1 MERIVV
7 IGGGFAGLNFIK
19 HIDRKRF
26 EVIVVD
32 RNNYH
37 SFPPLFY
44 QVASAGLEPAS
55 ISFPF
60 RREMRK
66 KHIKG
71 VKYNYGCVKTIDLA
85 RRCVVTQFETVP
97 FDKLVIAAGTT
108 NNFFGNTGLKEH
120 VYTLKSTSEA
130 LRCRNAVLERLERAS
145 VSSHPQERRRLLT
158 FVVIGGGPTGVEMA
172 GALGEMKRYIIKR
185 EYPGIRPE
193 EVRIILLEGSP
204 CLLGAMSAKAQHD
217 ALRDLGSLMVDVRLG
232 TLMKNYEDGVI
243 TLADGTTID
252 SETVIWTAGITGTPF
267 EIVGS
272 NLRQGPGGRF
282 VTDDCCRV
290 EGAEGVYAL
299 GDIGIHITDNH
310 PRGLP
315 QLAQVAIQQ
324 GVYLARCLSAGK
336 FERPFRYKDK
346 GTMATIGRNRAVVDM
361 GRIHVGGLVAWLMWM
376 FVHLMSLLGM
386 RNRVIVL
393 INWIWSYF
401 TFNTSLRLL
410 IIAAR
415 LPRRRGPE
423 E

>member
-1 MERIVV
+1 
-7 IGGGFAGLNFIK
+7 
-19 HIDRKRF
+19 
-26 EVIVVD
+26 
-32 RNNYH
+32 
-37 SFPPLFY
+37 
-44 QVASAGLEPAS
+44 
-55 ISFPF
+55 
-60 RREMRK
+60 
-66 KHIKG
+66 
-71 VKYNYGCVKTIDLA
+71 
-85 RRCVVTQFETVP
+85 
-97 FDKLVIAAGTT
+97 
-108 NNFFGNTGLKEH
+108 
-120 VYTLKSTSEA
+120 
-130 LRCRNAVLERLERAS
+130 
-145 VSSHPQERRRLLT
+145 
-158 FVVIGGGPTGVEMA
+158 
-172 GALGEMKRYIIKR
+172 
-185 EYPGIRPE
+185 
-193 EVRIILLEGSP
+193 
-204 CLLGAMSAKAQHD
+204 MSAKAQHD

-272 NLRQGPGGRF
+272 DLRQGPGGRF

-299 GDIGIHITDNH
+299 GDIGIHITDDH

-324 GVYLARCLSAGK
+324 GVYLAKCLSAGK

>member
-66 KHIKG
+66 KRIKG
-71 VKYNYGCVKTIDLA
+71 VKYNYGCVKTIDLS

-145 VSSHPQERRRLLT
+145 VSSDPQERRRLLT

-272 NLRQGPGGRF
+272 DLRQGPGGRF

-299 GDIGIHITDNH
+299 GDIGIHTTDDH

-324 GVYLARCLSAGK
+324 GVYLAKCLSVGK

-361 GRIHVGGLVAWLMWM
+361 GRIHVGGLAAWLMWM